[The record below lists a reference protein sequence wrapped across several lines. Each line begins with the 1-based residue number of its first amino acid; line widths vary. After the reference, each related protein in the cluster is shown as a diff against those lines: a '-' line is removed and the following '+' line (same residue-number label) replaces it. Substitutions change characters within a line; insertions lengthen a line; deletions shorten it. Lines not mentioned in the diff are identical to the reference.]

1 MMTSSRWL
9 VSRTRG
15 FSPAQVEVDVGA
27 RLAFR
32 SHLPLR
38 RPLRLVVVDD
48 VPTVA
53 VALEHVCFVVARG
66 GRSVVTDNT
75 EEAVRERKLASLK
88 VALESLCDVT
98 GTKLVAC
105 KEDLLRCLLF
115 LFKIKNNFSISR
127 SNIQIAIDFLSYST
141 KQIYT
146 SKILNCI

>member
-1 MMTSSRWL
+1 M
-9 VSRTRG
+9 
-15 FSPAQVEVDVGA
+15 
-27 RLAFR
+27 
-32 SHLPLR
+32 
-38 RPLRLVVVDD
+38 VVDD

-53 VALEHVCFVVARG
+53 IALEHICFVVARG

-105 KEDLLRCLLF
+105 KKYFLCYFIF

-127 SNIQIAIDFLSYST
+127 
-141 KQIYT
+141 
-146 SKILNCI
+146 